1 MATDLTGMS
10 LEQLMSMRQKLAQAA
25 NRQMRR
31 LTERGYT
38 KGNAMSQWALPYLQ
52 RQGRT
57 RFSERKTPFPVRN
70 PYKETKSGVRLK
82 TDAEIRAEQIR
93 MEKTEIAQLERF
105 MEAKS
110 YKIRDIEEQRKKARD
125 AFKDLYGIDLPD
137 ETIDELFELSAFD
150 WVRQMFGYRTVV
162 EMSKAIA
169 EGQATAEEVK
179 KKIDAARTRYK
190 DSEVENWTVEQLFRE
205 LGMSWKPEY
214 RQQRR

>member
-1 MATDLTGMS
+1 MATDYSGWT
-10 LEQLMSMRQKLAQAA
+10 LEQLMARRQKLAQAA

-38 KGNAMSQWALPYLQ
+38 KGNAMSQLALPYLQ

-57 RFSERKTPFPVRN
+57 RFSERKTPFPIRN
-70 PYKETKSGVRLK
+70 PYKETKAGVRLK

-93 MEKTEIAQLERF
+93 MEKTEIAQIERF
-105 MEAKS
+105 MGAKT

-125 AFKDLYGIDLPD
+125 AFKDLYGLDLPD

-162 EMSKAIA
+162 EMSKALA
-169 EGQATAEEVK
+169 EGQATAAEVK
-179 KKIDAARTRYK
+179 KKIDAARARYK
-190 DSEVENWTVEQLFRE
+190 DSEVENWSVEQLFRE
-205 LGMSWKPEY
+205 LGLTWKPEY

>member
-10 LEQLMSMRQKLAQAA
+10 LEQLMAMRQKLAQAA

-31 LTERGYT
+31 LNERGYT
-38 KGNAMSQWALPYLQ
+38 KGNAMSQWALPYLE

-70 PYKETKSGVRLK
+70 PYKETKAGVRLK

-93 MEKTEIAQLERF
+93 MEKTEIAQIERF
-105 MEAKS
+105 MFAKT
-110 YKIRDIEEQRKKARD
+110 YKIRNIEEQRKKARD
-125 AFKDLYGIDLPD
+125 AFKDLYGLDLPD

-169 EGQATAEEVK
+169 EGQATAAEVK
-179 KKIDAARTRYK
+179 KKIDAARARYK

-205 LGMSWKPEY
+205 LGMTWKPEY

>member
-52 RQGRT
+52 RHGRT
-57 RFSERKTPFPVRN
+57 RFSERKTPFPVQN
-70 PYKETKSGVRLK
+70 PYKETKAGVRLK
-82 TDAEIRAEQIR
+82 TDAEIRAEHLR
-93 MEKTEIAQLERF
+93 MEKMEIAQIEKF
-105 MEAKS
+105 MHAKT
-110 YKIRDIEEQRKKARD
+110 YKIRDIEEQRQKARD
-125 AFKDLYGIDLPD
+125 AFKNLYGVDLPD

-169 EGQATAEEVK
+169 EGQATAAEVK
-179 KKIDAARTRYK
+179 KKIDAARARYQ

-205 LGMSWKPEY
+205 LGMTWKPEY